1 MASGYC
7 TSVQLN
13 FFLVF
18 RWFWVSSIQISGGIS
33 DWRRRVM
40 NFFIFLNCFFNGL
53 LIYFLIFFS
62 FLGGFRLDY
71 SYLRLKM
78 ESGFLNG
85 RDRFVGIFFII
96 IYFLLEILIINN
108 ISNYYNIM
116 NVMLNIY
123 LIALIYNGK

>member
-1 MASGYC
+1 
-7 TSVQLN
+7 
-13 FFLVF
+13 
-18 RWFWVSSIQISGGIS
+18 
-33 DWRRRVM
+33 M

-123 LIALIYNGK
+123 LIVLIYNGK

>member
-1 MASGYC
+1 M
-7 TSVQLN
+7 QLN
-13 FFLVF
+13 FFFIF
-18 RWFWVSSIQISGGIS
+18 RQFWVSSIQISGGIS
-33 DWRRRVM
+33 DRRRRVT

-85 RDRFVGIFFII
+85 RDRFVSIFFII

-123 LIALIYNGK
+123 LIVLIYNGK